1 MEILLQPKSEL
12 KSMSDE
18 QLLKYISDLNLAL
31 TLVQMELARRNS
43 DPERIRAGSP
53 ASQKPMR

>member
-18 QLLKYISDLNLAL
+18 QLQKYISDLNLAS
-31 TLVQMELARRNS
+31 TLAQIELARRNS
-43 DPERIRAGSP
+43 DPERIRTADLLLEKETS
-53 ASQKPMR
+53 

>member
-18 QLLKYISDLNLAL
+18 QLQKYISDLNLAS
-31 TLVQMELARRNS
+31 TLAQIELARRNS
-43 DPERIRAGSP
+43 DPERIRADSP
-53 ASQKPMR
+53 TSRRPMR